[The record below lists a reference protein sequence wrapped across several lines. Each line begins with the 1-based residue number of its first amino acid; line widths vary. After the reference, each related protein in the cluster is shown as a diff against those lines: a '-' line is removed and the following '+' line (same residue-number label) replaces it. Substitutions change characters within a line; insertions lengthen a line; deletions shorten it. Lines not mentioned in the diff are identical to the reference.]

1 MSLLN
6 NIIQKI
12 PKPFRNK
19 YIVVLL
25 IFAIWILFL
34 DNYNLISQYKM
45 NKKIKN
51 LEDKKIFYEAEIKQD
66 SIKLYNLKNIKE
78 EQEKF
83 AREKFLMKK
92 EKEDVYIINKSDEK

>member
-1 MSLLN
+1 
-6 NIIQKI
+6 
-12 PKPFRNK
+12 
-19 YIVVLL
+19 
-25 IFAIWILFL
+25 
-34 DNYNLISQYKM
+34 M

-51 LEDKKIFYEAEIKQD
+51 LEEKKFFYETEIKED